1 MAKKNN
7 NREDAAK
14 RRKRYGTLAKIGDG
28 LRKAGP
34 VVVTIAV
41 GIVTTA
47 VSKNKK

>member
-7 NREDAAK
+7 TRDAAAK
-14 RRKRYGTLAKIGDG
+14 RRKRYGTLAKIGEG

-34 VVVTIAV
+34 VLGTIIV
-41 GIVTTA
+41 GIAATT